1 VPLERED
8 IDRLVRQM
16 EELTMEAHVLW
27 QAVDE
32 ARTDIVH
39 EVRRL
44 MDTPVMARESSEAL
58 AQSVTCFQCDNS
70 ADSLAE
76 AVKEGWNDLQEDP
89 KGFTWNYLGT
99 CASCRTDEAAETVPS
114 VKAREPRSQGELF

>member
-1 VPLERED
+1 MTLERSD

-32 ARTDIVH
+32 ARTEIVH

-44 MDTPVMARESSEAL
+44 MDTPVMAQESSETL
-58 AQSVTCFQCDNS
+58 AQSVTCFHCDNS

-99 CASCRTDEAAETVPS
+99 CPSCRADEVTETAPATRT
-114 VKAREPRSQGELF
+114 KSQGELF